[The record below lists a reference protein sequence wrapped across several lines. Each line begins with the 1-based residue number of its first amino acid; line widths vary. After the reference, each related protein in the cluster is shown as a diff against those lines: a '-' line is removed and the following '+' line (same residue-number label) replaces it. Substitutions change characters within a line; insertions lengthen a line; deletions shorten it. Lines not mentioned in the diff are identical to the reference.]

1 MRYFLIGGGLFGILA
16 LSLYFAIVTW
26 IDLGEVSL
34 GWFGW
39 LTMIVGS
46 LMALGLGGGLMA
58 LVFYSARRGHD
69 DAHHDQGAFRLTS
82 FQNEPEPDPDPIPD
96 PKTEREREERRKGD
110 DG

>member
-16 LSLYFAIVTW
+16 LSLYFAVITW
-26 IDLGEVSL
+26 IDLGDVSL

-39 LTMIVGS
+39 VTMVVGS
-46 LMALGLGGGLMA
+46 LLALGLGGGLMA

-82 FQNEPEPDPDPIPD
+82 FENEPEPDPDPTDGPD
-96 PKTEREREERRKGD
+96 ERASRRKND
-110 DG
+110 DA